1 MVNDFNKEVETM
13 IKIIVAMDK
22 NNLIG
27 STQGRMGMPWH
38 NPEDLQHFKE
48 TTLNQT
54 ILMGRKTFEVIGK
67 PLPKRKTIIVSKA
80 HDFENLNVEVCH
92 DLEALLKEYEKDR
105 DIYIC
110 GGASVYQQ
118 TLNLAKELIVSYIPG
133 DYRGDAYFPVIKEDQ
148 FRCIEEVEKE
158 TFILKKYR
166 RIK

>member
-1 MVNDFNKEVETM
+1 MVNDFDKEVETM

-38 NPEDLQHFKE
+38 NAEDLQHFKE
-48 TTLNQT
+48 TTLKQT

-67 PLPKRKTIIVSKA
+67 PLPKRKTIVVSKA
-80 HDFENLNVEVCH
+80 QDFEHLNVEVCH
-92 DLEALLKEYEKDR
+92 DLETLLKDYQKDQ

-110 GGASVYQQ
+110 GGASIYQQ
-118 TLNLAKELIVSYIPG
+118 TLDLAKDLIVSYIPG
-133 DYRGDAYFPVIKEDQ
+133 DYTGDAYFPMIKEDQ
-148 FRCIEEVEKE
+148 FRCIEVVEKE

>member
-1 MVNDFNKEVETM
+1 M

-38 NPEDLQHFKE
+38 NAEDLLHFKE
-48 TTLNQT
+48 TTWKQT
-54 ILMGRKTFEVIGK
+54 ILMGRKTFEAIGRA
-67 PLPKRKTIIVSKA
+67 LPERKTIVVSKRNRIEDPA
-80 HDFENLNVEVCH
+80 VEICE
-92 DLEALLKEYEKDR
+92 DLDSLLKEYADDQ

-118 TLNLAKELIVSYIPG
+118 TLDLAKELIVSYIPG
-133 DYRGDAYFPVIKEDQ
+133 EYTGNAYFPKIKEDQ
-148 FRCIEEVEKE
+148 FMCIEEVKKE